1 MKNYMEVA
9 NSPLL
14 WGLCGIAILTVFI
27 QSAIFAK
34 KAYSVG
40 MKMGMTRKQFKDCV
54 KVSAVSSIGPTL
66 SVVAGVLPLILA
78 MGGAIAWLRLGFIGS
93 VGYELSTAGFGAA
106 AYGTTLG
113 GEGYDGY
120 AFACG
125 FFCMWFGAS
134 GWLLSTALFTHK
146 LDAIT
151 KKLAGSV
158 ELMPAISAAAMSGA
172 FAYLSS
178 DHYFSYIT
186 SNGVT
191 DWANPVAVKRA
202 ICVVVGFL
210 VMKLLNQLEIK
221 KNATWVREWGITIA
235 MLTGPVI
242 ALLFFR

>member
-1 MKNYMEVA
+1 MSYLEVA
-9 NSPLL
+9 NHPLVWL
-14 WGLCGIAILTVFI
+14 TCGIAVMTVFI
-27 QSAIFAK
+27 QAFVFMK
-34 KAYSVG
+34 KALSVG
-40 MKMGMTRKQFKDCV
+40 KKMGMEKKQFVDV
-54 KVSAVSSIGPTL
+54 AKVSAISSLGPTL

-120 AFACG
+120 VLACS

-134 GWLLSTALFTHK
+134 GWLVSTALFTHK
-146 LDAIT
+146 LESVT

-158 ELMPAISAAAMSGA
+158 ELMPVISAAAMSGA
-172 FAYLSS
+172 FAFLSL

-186 SNGVT
+186 VDGANVWG
-191 DWANPVAVKRA
+191 NPVAIKRA
-202 ICVVVGFL
+202 VCVVAGFA
-210 VMKLLNQLEIK
+210 VMKLLNVLEDK
-221 KNATWVREWGITIA
+221 KGARWVREWGITVA

-242 ALLFFR
+242 ALIFF

>member
-1 MKNYMEVA
+1 MGYMEVA
-9 NSPLL
+9 NSPIL
-14 WGLCGIAILTVFI
+14 WITCGIAVVTVFI
-27 QSAIFAK
+27 QAIIFIK

-40 MKMGMTRKQFKDCV
+40 LRMGMTKHQFSEVV

-78 MGGAIAWLRLGFIGS
+78 MGGAVAWLRLGFIGS

-120 AFACG
+120 AFACS
-125 FFCMWFGAS
+125 FFCMWFGAC
-134 GWLLSTALFTHK
+134 GWLVSTALLTHK
-146 LDAIT
+146 LESIT

-172 FAYLSS
+172 FAFLSF
-178 DHYFSYIT
+178 DHYFSYLTVDGQI
-186 SNGVT
+186 
-191 DWANPVAVKRA
+191 DWASPVAIRRA
-202 ICVVVGFL
+202 ICVVVGFAA
-210 VMKLLNQLEIK
+210 MKLLNVLEDK
-221 KNATWVREWGITIA
+221 KGAKWVREWGITVA

-242 ALLFFR
+242 ALIFFR

>member
-1 MKNYMEVA
+1 MKDYMEVA

-14 WGLCGIAILTVFI
+14 WITCGIAVVTVFI
-27 QSAIFAK
+27 QAVIFAK

-40 MKMGMTRKQFKDCV
+40 LRMGMTKKQFGDCI

-66 SVVAGVLPLILA
+66 SVVAGVLPLIIA
-78 MGGAIAWLRLGFIGS
+78 MGGAVAWLRLGFIGS

-186 SNGVT
+186 SGGINVW
-191 DWANPVAVKRA
+191 DNPVALKRA
-202 ICVVVGFL
+202 VCVVVGFV
-210 VMKLLNQLEIK
+210 VMKLLNVLETK

-242 ALLFFR
+242 ALIFF

>member
-1 MKNYMEVA
+1 MDD
-9 NSPLL
+9 
-14 WGLCGIAILTVFI
+14 
-27 QSAIFAK
+27 
-34 KAYSVG
+34 
-40 MKMGMTRKQFKDCV
+40 KQFKEV
-54 KVSAVSSIGPTL
+54 AKVSAFSSIGPTL

-120 AFACG
+120 VLACS

-134 GWLLSTALFTHK
+134 GWLVSTALFTDK
-146 LDAIT
+146 LETVT

-158 ELMPAISAAAMSGA
+158 ELMPVISAAAMSGA
-172 FAYLSS
+172 FAFLSW

-186 SNGVT
+186 VDGVNV
-191 DWANPVAVKRA
+191 WGNPAAVKRV
-202 ICVVVGFL
+202 ICVVVGFT
-210 VMKLLNQLEIK
+210 VMKLLNVLEDK
-221 KNATWVREWGITIA
+221 KGATWVREWGITVA

-242 ALLFFR
+242 ALIFF